1 MIWNLI
7 CLLKCSSSWLISF
20 CLCVATKRLQRIHIT
35 LIKFHEVVLFQNR
48 AHFRAYF
55 AIFEMYFLKT
65 FSFLWRFADN
75 SISFLVGKNKFIL
88 SDFWLWSGHKLDFKW
103 HWIYFWSSSI
113 HFWIVSRL
121 KSFKTNLCVLMPE
134 CEHKSLWKCP
144 SLSIGPPIKS
154 SAHEL
159 NDRRLMRGKRLVDA
173 LAPSPEVIH
182 KQRSQKLEL
191 FWRIFF
197 VANSQ
202 LVLS

>member
-1 MIWNLI
+1 MLTIQFHFLWAKIN
-7 CLLKCSSSWLISF
+7 SSSQIFGFDLDTNWTSNGIEFTFDLAQF
-20 CLCVATKRLQRIHIT
+20 TFELFLLQ
-35 LIKFHEVVLFQNR
+35 
-48 AHFRAYF
+48 
-55 AIFEMYFLKT
+55 
-65 FSFLWRFADN
+65 
-75 SISFLVGKNKFIL
+75 
-88 SDFWLWSGHKLDFKW
+88 
-103 HWIYFWSSSI
+103 
-113 HFWIVSRL
+113 L

-173 LAPSPEVIH
+173 LAPSPEGIH

-191 FWRIFF
+191 FRRIFF